1 MSIPCRLGCAVCL
14 FLAMALRS
22 SADDATQSRLAPA
35 GTIPTLGWEGV
46 PQSFAKADRFR
57 EMREA
62 GIGISFTSFAN
73 LDAAVA
79 GLDEAAKGG
88 AQILVHCPEI
98 RTQPEA
104 AAKRLIAH
112 PGLFGYFL
120 GDEPGA
126 GAFPELGALAKRIAA
141 VDAKHPSYVNLYPN
155 YAPLWALGTKEYP
168 EHLNQYL
175 QQVPTPFLSFD
186 YYPIQASKNGLVV
199 RPQWYENLEQV
210 AAATS
215 KVKRPF
221 WAFALSTE
229 HFAYPPATVAQ
240 LRLQV
245 FSNLA
250 YGAQGIEYFTYWQ
263 PGDKIF
269 RQAPIDQKGN
279 RTPAYD
285 HVKQVNAE
293 VQGLAGVFLGS
304 HVLAV
309 GHTGEKIPQST
320 RRYEPQPPVKAVT
333 TGSGGAVVSLL
344 ESGDGARR
352 FLVIVN
358 RDVTAAMPLDV
369 TLDGA
374 TASSEVA
381 KDGTLRP
388 LMGHTFDTNLEPG
401 DMTVLTWKW
410 AH

>member
-1 MSIPCRLGCAVCL
+1 
-14 FLAMALRS
+14 MARCS
-22 SADDATQSRLAPA
+22 SADDATAGRLAPA
-35 GTIPTLGWEGV
+35 GTIPTLAWEGV
-46 PQSFAKADRFR
+46 PQAFATADRFR
-57 EMREA
+57 EMKEA

-79 GLDEAAKGG
+79 GLDEAQKGG

-98 RTQPEA
+98 RQQPKA
-104 AAKRLIAH
+104 AAKRLMGH

-141 VDAKHPSYVNLYPN
+141 VDANHPSYVNLYPN
-155 YAPLWALGTKEYP
+155 YAPLWALATKDYP
-168 EHLNQYL
+168 EHLDKYL

-186 YYPIQASKNGLVV
+186 FYPIQTSKNGLVV
-199 RPQWYENLEQV
+199 RPLWYENLEQV

-215 KVKRPF
+215 KAKRPF

-229 HFAYPPATVAQ
+229 HFAYPPATVPQ

-293 VQGLAGVFLGS
+293 VQGLAGVFFGS

-309 GHTGEKIPQST
+309 GHTGEKIPQGT
-320 RRYEPQPPVKAVT
+320 RRYEPQPPVKGVT

-344 ESGDGARR
+344 ESSDGARR

-358 RDVTAAMPLDV
+358 RDVTAAMPLNV
-369 TLDGA
+369 SLDGA
-374 TASSEVA
+374 AACSEVA

-388 LMGHTFDTNLEPG
+388 LTGHTFDANLEAG
-401 DMTVLTWKW
+401 DMAVLTWK
-410 AH
+410 AGR

>member
-1 MSIPCRLGCAVCL
+1 LI
-14 FLAMALRS
+14 LAMAFGS
-22 SADDATQSRLAPA
+22 SADDAAPQRLAA
-35 GTIPTLGWEGV
+35 TGAIPTFGWEGV

-57 EMREA
+57 EMKEA
-62 GIGISFTSFAN
+62 GIGISFTSFSN
-73 LDAAVA
+73 LDTAIA
-79 GLDEAAKGG
+79 GLDEAQKGG
-88 AQILVHCPEI
+88 AQILVSCPEI
-98 RTQPEA
+98 RSQPEA
-104 AAKRLIAH
+104 AAKRLMGH
-112 PGLFGYFL
+112 PALFGYFI

-126 GAFPELGALAKRIAA
+126 GAFPELGALVKRIAV

-155 YAPLWALGTKEYP
+155 YAPLWALGTKSYP
-168 EHLNQYL
+168 EHLEQYL
-175 QQVPTPFLSFD
+175 KQVPTPFLSFD
-186 YYPIQASKNGLVV
+186 FYPIQTSKHGLVI
-199 RPQWYENLEQV
+199 RPDWYQNLEDV

-215 KVKRPF
+215 KAKRPF

-229 HFAYPPATVAQ
+229 HFAYPPATVPQ

-245 FSNLA
+245 FSDLA

-309 GHTGEKIPQST
+309 GHTGEKIPAGT
-320 RRYEPQPPVKAVT
+320 RRYEPQPPVKSVT

-344 ESGDGARR
+344 ESADGARR

-358 RDVTAAMPLDV
+358 RDVTAAMPLSV
-369 TLDGA
+369 SLDGN
-374 TASSEVA
+374 TKFSQVA
-381 KDGTLRP
+381 KDGTLH
-388 LMGHTFDTNLEPG
+388 LLAGDTFEAKLDPG
-401 DMTVLTWKW
+401 DVAVLTWKPRQ
-410 AH
+410 